1 MAIDYKQPITNTRR
15 DLSPLQEGIQAWA
28 ERSNENTQLEL
39 TRFNRQVWENLLK
52 PFSDAAISDV
62 GDYNFNQ
69 LSNANF
75 STALRQYKNT
85 AMGTGTPI
93 DRIEGVT
100 PLSPKARRLAEK
112 MGFFDP
118 VAFRQKYDQE
128 KQLGVS
134 LLERKLEA
142 YKVGNALDDDDMR
155 KFFQKKKIQSFA
167 LENFSPAGTM
177 YEFGKPEGKTWTE
190 SIGGFLGKQGEL
202 AVKDPLK
209 FGVTRGLPAAGGA
222 YALSRWGPSMEG
234 ATKTKLAQPWNVDQ
248 TKSNLETMRSKLRSM
263 YKSAGGPGT
272 NNPAAKK
279 LKAQIKAA
287 ENHIK
292 RVTELANR
300 AGVRLPKT
308 TGGQLLR
315 GLGAGGMYI
324 GADIGSRKI
333 AQALGAGKKGQEV
346 TGQSIQATMS
356 SLAATTN
363 ELIRR
368 KGMRWF
374 ITKLGQKGGAGIA
387 ARLLGKAGLGLIGGA
402 ASGGSMSLFMGG
414 LAINDIRLL
423 VKAINDLSKES

>member
-28 ERSNENTQLEL
+28 ERSNENIQLEL
-39 TRFNRQVWENLLK
+39 TRFNRQIWERMLK

-62 GDYNFNQ
+62 GDYDFNQ
-69 LSNANF
+69 LANANF

-93 DRIEGVT
+93 DRIEGIT
-100 PLSPKARRLAEK
+100 PLSPKAKRLAEK

-134 LLERKLEA
+134 LLEKKLEA

-190 SIGGFLGKQGEL
+190 SIGSFLGKQGEL

-209 FGVTRGLPAAGGA
+209 FGVTRGLPIAGGA

-234 ATKTKLAQPWNVDQ
+234 ATKTKLAQPWNVNQ
-248 TKSNLETMRSKLRSM
+248 TRSNLKGMREKLKAM
-263 YKSAGGPGT
+263 YKSAGGPGANT
-272 NNPAAKK
+272 SAAHK

-292 RVTELANR
+292 RVTELADK
-300 AGVRLPKT
+300 AGVKIPATSGGRL
-308 TGGQLLR
+308 LS
-315 GLGAGGMYI
+315 GAKNI
-324 GADIGSRKI
+324 GVWMGAPIAAEKI
-333 AQALGAGKKGQEV
+333 TKALGGDEKTGRVA
-346 TGQSIQATMS
+346 GQSISATMS

-374 ITKLGQKGGAGIA
+374 ITKLAQKGGAGIA
-387 ARLLGKAGLGLIGGA
+387 ARLLGKTGLGLIGGV
-402 ASGGSMSLFMGG
+402 ASGGAMSLFMGG